1 MLLKR
6 KKIDGILL
14 NINIL
19 GLINLCCTNTSHDAT
34 VIFFEKKN
42 TRCILRV
49 YEVRQHVNVY
59 NLCIRTC
66 RLKKNRSG

>member
-19 GLINLCCTNTSHDAT
+19 GLINLCCTNTSHDA
-34 VIFFEKKN
+34 IRHFF
-42 TRCILRV
+42 
-49 YEVRQHVNVY
+49 Q
-59 NLCIRTC
+59 
-66 RLKKNRSG
+66 